1 MSWCFQNDIYFTLAY
16 EMKLSLNDLAKQSD
30 LLLLYDEQSF
40 DRFFYS
46 RDRKNKY
53 LTIAWNRGDAQ
64 KVVIDEATYDFPAQT
79 ILPLMVNQSFRFE
92 NPSAI
97 VAWQFNREFYC
108 IVDHDEEVSCVGFLF
123 YGMADQVFIRLD
135 PFAQKKLSLLLDIFI
150 EEFNTV
156 DNIQSDMLLMLLKR
170 LIIIIT
176 RIGRAHHLPKSTI
189 PDEKFNIIRKFNL
202 LVENNYRTEHT
213 VGFYAEALNKS
224 PKTLANLFA
233 LYNHR
238 SPLQVIQDRML
249 LEAKRLLFYTDKS
262 AKEISFELGFDDAAY
277 FSNFFKK
284 HTSQSPTEFRSNK
297 AIIPAG
303 N

>member
-1 MSWCFQNDIYFTLAY
+1 
-16 EMKLSLNDLAKQSD
+16 MKLSITDPAKQSN
-30 LLLLYDEQSF
+30 LVLLYNEQQF

-53 LTIAWNRGDAQ
+53 LTIAWNRGDEQ
-64 KVVIDEATYDFPAQT
+64 KVVIDEVEYTFPPHT
-79 ILPLMVNQSFRFE
+79 VLPLMVNQSFRFE
-92 NPSAI
+92 KPVDV

-123 YGMADQVFIRLD
+123 YGMAAQVFITLD
-135 PFAQKKLSLLLDIFI
+135 AASQKKMALLLDIFI
-150 EEFNTV
+150 EEFQTV
-156 DNIQSDMLLMLLKR
+156 DNIQQDMLLMLLKR

-176 RIGRAHHLPKSTI
+176 RVGRADNLPLSTL
-189 PDEKFNIIRKFNL
+189 PDDRFNIIRKFNL
-202 LVENNYRTEHT
+202 LVENNYHTEHT
-213 VGFYAEALNKS
+213 VSFYAKTLNKS

-238 SPLQVIQDRML
+238 SPLQVIQERII
-249 LEAKRLLFYTDKS
+249 LEAKRLLYYTDKS
-262 AKEISFELGFDDAAY
+262 AKEITFELGFDDAAY

-284 HTSQSPTEFRSNK
+284 HTSLSPTEFRNTK
-297 AIIPAG
+297 QLIPSG